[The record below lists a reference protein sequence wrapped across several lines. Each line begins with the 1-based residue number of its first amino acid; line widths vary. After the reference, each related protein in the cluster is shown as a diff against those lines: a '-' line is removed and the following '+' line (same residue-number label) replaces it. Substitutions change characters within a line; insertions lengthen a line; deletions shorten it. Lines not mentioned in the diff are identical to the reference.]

1 MPDRTSRCRG
11 RPHRQWRGPEPE
23 GSLAAKDRGRKCA
36 SRRRGRRLTACRPRT
51 WMARARSRRAP
62 HPADGP
68 RSPTGQ
74 SRLRRSRRPARTST
88 GLAAARLEAQA
99 GEAAG
104 QAGRAVLV
112 VSVALVEARAAR
124 VRVGQRASRQRRR
137 CECRRPG
144 CQPRRSRGPMTRYR
158 PGSGAGWQR
167 KGVGRAAP
175 LSRPGRSPS
184 PGSARRASARRSRSG
199 SLRAGWRIP
208 SLRLAAGARNA
219 AGQARESI
227 RHCRTAHPSRRPWLA
242 RRTLRRLQ
250 RRAAAE

>member
-1 MPDRTSRCRG
+1 MPTS
-11 RPHRQWRGPEPE
+11 P
-23 GSLAAKDRGRKCA
+23 
-36 SRRRGRRLTACRPRT
+36 SRSKPRRGGDRLRDRLRERLRDRLRERLTLLTGHTVQPGT
-51 WMARARSRRAP
+51 IP
-62 HPADGP
+62 YADHTQWA
-68 RSPTGQ
+68 SFAQQTEQ
-74 SRLRRSRRPARTST
+74 TAQ
-88 GLAAARLEAQA
+88 QA

-199 SLRAGWRIP
+199 SLRAGWRMP

-227 RHCRTAHPSRRPWLA
+227 RHCRTAHPAGDRG
-242 RRTLRRLQ
+242 
-250 RRAAAE
+250 